1 MFTGLVKKFKRTVG
15 AFAILSLFPATAFA
29 IDTERLL
36 NHKHWYVQVV
46 SFDDGSLA
54 CEASVQG
61 DTESFSI
68 WTYPDQTLEIQFYLE
83 DKWFG
88 EEETSNDIEVEIDRR
103 GAWDMTD
110 AVFYKNSIFFTL
122 PSDNWDLALDF
133 VGEVARGNR
142 LYLRNDVGADQAWFS
157 LAGSSRSIGVL
168 AECQELISQSG
179 GW

>member
-1 MFTGLVKKFKRTVG
+1 MFNGFVSLCKKSLGLI
-15 AFAILSLFPATAFA
+15 AILSFFPATAFA

-36 NHKHWYVQVV
+36 NHKNWYVQVV

-61 DTESFSI
+61 NTESFSI
-68 WTYPDQTLEIQFYLE
+68 WTYPDQTVEIQFYLE

-88 EEETSNDIEVEIDRR
+88 DEETSNDIEVEIDRR
-103 GAWDMTD
+103 GAWDMTE

-122 PSDNWDLALDF
+122 PGDNWDLAMDF
-133 VGEVARGNR
+133 VGEVARGSR
-142 LYLRNDVGADQAWFS
+142 LYLRNEVGADQAWFS
-157 LAGSSRSIGVL
+157 LAGSSRSIDAL
-168 AECQELISQSG
+168 AECQDLISQSG